1 MPLNRGVGFFYAK
14 AMFEK
19 ILILCTGNI
28 CRSPLAE
35 ELIRQRALAA
45 GKQVLVRSAGIGA
58 LAVHGADKITQQV
71 ANRHQVDLSAH
82 RAQQLNLELTR
93 WSDLILGMEKHHLD
107 YANDLDPTTR
117 GKTFLLGHWTKT
129 EVPDP
134 YRKPEDAHQLAYDI
148 ISEAVNDWV
157 GKI

>member
-1 MPLNRGVGFFYAK
+1 
-14 AMFEK
+14 MFEK

-58 LAVHGADKITQQV
+58 LAGHGADKITQQV

-82 RAQQLNLELTR
+82 RAQQLNLKLTR

-117 GKTFLLGHWTKT
+117 GKTFLLGHWTRA

-134 YRKPEDAHQLAYDI
+134 YREPEDAHQLAYDI
-148 ISEAVNDWV
+148 ISAAVDDWV

>member
-1 MPLNRGVGFFYAK
+1 MLPAARIAPG
-14 AMFEK
+14 MS
-19 ILILCTGNI
+19 ISTGTKTPT
-28 CRSPLAE
+28 C
-35 ELIRQRALAA
+35 A
-45 GKQVLVRSAGIGA
+45 GRPGM
-58 LAVHGADKITQQV
+58 LAVVPISVPANAPRADTVPNV
-71 ANRHQVDLSAH
+71 ATMSH

-117 GKTFLLGHWTKT
+117 GKTFLLGHWTRT

-134 YRKPEDAHQLAYDI
+134 YREPEDAHQLAYDI
-148 ISEAVNDWV
+148 ISEAVDLWV